1 MSDRAFRQRVLG
13 AVIGSAVGDALGA
26 PFEFKPAGLYSRTF
40 PSPVVGGIGE
50 MVGGGG
56 FGWAPGEFTD
66 DTQMAILQAES
77 VLANGGVDG
86 ADLFERFRVWAVD
99 ANDVGIQTRSVL
111 SSTLPWDEAAAD
123 HYRRNPDRGAGNGS
137 LMRATPTAVYFAR
150 QPADVTIA
158 AARETSQ
165 VTHGDPAAGWGT
177 ALYHL
182 MIAAAVAGD
191 DPFVALEDGLA
202 RLPADQDRYRTMLS
216 ATWTPDD
223 TDPAQR
229 HGVDLPRPGS
239 VGGAP
244 PRLVRRR
251 RGRRDRPRR

>member
-86 ADLFERFRVWAVD
+86 ADLFERFRVWAGD

-111 SSTLPWDEAAAD
+111 SSTLPWDQAAAD

-158 AARETSQ
+158 AGAR
-165 VTHGDPAAGWGT
+165 DLAGHPW
-177 ALYHL
+177 
-182 MIAAAVAGD
+182 
-191 DPFVALEDGLA
+191 
-202 RLPADQDRYRTMLS
+202 
-216 ATWTPDD
+216 
-223 TDPAQR
+223 
-229 HGVDLPRPGS
+229 
-239 VGGAP
+239 
-244 PRLVRRR
+244 
-251 RGRRDRPRR
+251 